1 MKLLE
6 FVYPDVNVTRSVNL
20 ERDRGYETT
29 LKDYQITGKGVEILR
44 RFSSALN
51 GERISAWSLTGP
63 YGMGKSAFVNYLLAL
78 TGKKNSLQT
87 ELAQKKLENV
97 DNDLKKSL
105 VKAIDKATENRGF
118 FHIPITASYEPVNLS
133 LSKGIVNALSNNHLE
148 PHEQKAIQK
157 LPEFQRLSQLEYSDT
172 QTIIKCLSTVRKKF
186 DRPIIIVI
194 DEFGKN
200 LEFMAHHPDKGDIF
214 ILQLLAE
221 SLDIYLWVC
230 LHQSFEGYAS
240 GLTAQQRKEWNK
252 VQGRFEDISFIE
264 STSQMLSLIRRVLV
278 QRPNIQNKELL
289 KQWAASFIK
298 YAKKEKI
305 PLIKNMTEQE
315 IISLYPIHPTA
326 AIVLPELCRRFAQN
340 DRTLFSFLCSG
351 DSHALPEFL
360 KNHNI
365 EDRLPFL
372 GINYLY
378 DYFFSVSTS
387 TFINRPETQRWFEIQ
402 DIIGQSRSLSPIKQA
417 ILKTVGVLNL
427 IASHFSLP
435 ANPKV
440 LLYALQEPLG
450 IDSGVINDEIASL
463 SKSILFFREYAQEYR
478 LWEGSDFDIIEAIEK
493 KKATL
498 ATKPLEDT
506 LQKYCSQASL
516 IASRHSYRTG
526 TVRRFE
532 CKWMDIYEVVKGNIP
547 CPSEGY
553 DGLIVYAFG
562 NEFKIKNIPIACPDG
577 KPLVVIYCAHKNQ
590 IKEIVLEAAAAKAI
604 LDEAPELSYDGV
616 ARKEVRYRVYAAED
630 QLREYIYQ
638 IYSPNS
644 VDAHWYIGREEQKIH
659 SSRDLSSL
667 LSELCDK
674 TYSQCPL
681 IKNEMINYEKLSN
694 SAARARRELAEAMVA
709 HEKKE
714 QLGMTGYGPEVALY
728 RTLFRSTGLHQKTKE
743 GWVFVKPDEHS
754 PKLLSMWKLLDEIL
768 DSSNH
773 NSKDIAVRFLID
785 KLKQPPFGMREGSI
799 PLFLCHYLIINADE
813 IALYQEGAYKAY
825 FGEAEI
831 ALLIKRPDLFSLK
844 RYVPTGVRRDVVQA
858 YFEVL
863 NTKVIQMDDNLRNAS
878 LLKIIAP
885 LLKFI
890 DGLPQYT
897 RLTRRIS
904 LPAQKLRGALVNS
917 REPVQLLFEDIPEA
931 LGVMPINDNGDAG
944 ILWKAILKK
953 SLEEALLELNE
964 AYGSLNIKVKN
975 IIMEAFGRKPNLKN
989 FHSFRVEIHKML
1001 SPLLQPCN
1009 DEELKPIIG
1018 ALINECDDDSE
1029 WARGVAGQLVKKPV
1043 DSWHDSDIEPFRA
1056 MLFDISDRIQSY
1068 KKLVLTSVGF
1078 NDAEAAIVSLTRSG
1092 GRVSRKLIQL
1102 DKKTRLKLQ
1111 KDYSETLN
1119 QPEKIRAAL
1128 CLLLSESF
1136 KENK

>member
-6 FVYPDVNVTRSVNL
+6 FIYPDINVTRSVNL
-20 ERDRGYETT
+20 ERDREYETT
-29 LKDYQITGKGVEILR
+29 LKNYQITGKGIEILR

-51 GERISAWSLTGP
+51 GERILTWSLTGP
-63 YGMGKSAFVNYLLAL
+63 YGMGKSAFVNFLLAL
-78 TGKKNSLQT
+78 TGKKNSFRT
-87 ELAQKKLENV
+87 ELARKKLKSV

-105 VKAIDKATENRGF
+105 VKVIDKVTENRGF
-118 FHIPITASYEPVNLS
+118 FHTPITASYEPVNLS
-133 LSKGIVNALSNNHLE
+133 LSKGIINALSNNYLE

-157 LPEFQRLSQLEYSDT
+157 LSEFQQLSQLEHSDT
-172 QTIIKCLSTVRKKF
+172 QTIINCLSAIRKKL
-186 DRPIIIVI
+186 DKPIIIVI

-278 QRPNIQNKELL
+278 QRPNVQNKELL
-289 KQWAASFIK
+289 KHWAASFIK

-315 IISLYPIHPTA
+315 IIALYPIHPTA

-351 DSHALPEFL
+351 DLHALPEFL
-360 KNHNI
+360 KNHSI
-365 EDRLPFL
+365 EGRLPFL

-402 DIIGQSRSLSPIKQA
+402 DIIGQSHSLSPVKQA

-427 IASHFSLP
+427 IGSHFSLP

-440 LLYALQEPLG
+440 LYCALQEPLG
-450 IDSGVINDEIASL
+450 IDSEVLDDEIASL

-478 LWEGSDFDIIEAIEK
+478 LWEGSDFDIIGAIEK
-493 KKATL
+493 KRATL

-506 LQKYCSQASL
+506 LQKYCLQASL
-516 IASRHSYRTG
+516 IASGHSYRTG

-532 CKWMDIYEVVKGNIP
+532 CKWMDISEVVKGNIP
-547 CPSEGY
+547 CPSEGH
-553 DGLIVYAFG
+553 DGLILYAFG
-562 NEFKIKNIPIACPDG
+562 NQFKIKNIPIVCPDG

-604 LDEAPELSYDGV
+604 LDESPELAYDGV

-630 QLREYIYQ
+630 QLREYIHQ
-638 IYSPNS
+638 IFSPNS
-644 VDAHWYIGREEQKIH
+644 VDAHWYVGQKEQRVR

-694 SAARARRELAEAMVA
+694 SAARARRELAEAMVT
-709 HEKKE
+709 HEKRE

-728 RTLFRSTGLHQKTKE
+728 RTLFRSIELHQKTEE
-743 GWVFVKPDEHS
+743 GWVFVRPDEHS
-754 PKLLSMWKLLDEIL
+754 PELLSIWRLWGEMLN
-768 DSSNH
+768 SSH
-773 NSKDIAVRFLID
+773 HSSKDVAVRLLID
-785 KLKQPPFGMREGSI
+785 KLKQPPFGMREGPI

-813 IALYQEGAYKAY
+813 IALYQEGAYKPY

-831 ALLIKRPDLFSLK
+831 SLLIKRPELFSLK
-844 RYVPTGVRRDVVQA
+844 RFAPSSIRRDVIKT

-863 NTKVIQMDDNLRNAS
+863 NSKEISLNDNLRNTS
-878 LLKIIAP
+878 LLKIVSP

-890 DGLPQYT
+890 DSLPKYS

-904 LPAQKLRGALVNS
+904 LPAQKLRSVLLNSREPISLLFEEIPEAIGLPTIDFNNKDESRNDTFGKLLESAILDLDSAYDELNKDIKKYLMEAFGWDPILDNFRLFRAEMHKKYLPVFSSNLSKEIKSIVGALVN
-917 REPVQLLFEDIPEA
+917 EQGDD
-931 LGVMPINDNGDAG
+931 ND
-944 ILWKAILKK
+944 
-953 SLEEALLELNE
+953 
-964 AYGSLNIKVKN
+964 
-975 IIMEAFGRKPNLKN
+975 
-989 FHSFRVEIHKML
+989 
-1001 SPLLQPCN
+1001 
-1009 DEELKPIIG
+1009 
-1018 ALINECDDDSE
+1018 
-1029 WARGVAGQLVKKPV
+1029 WARSIAGLIVKKPV
-1043 DSWHDSDIEPFRA
+1043 HSWHDSDIEPFRIN
-1056 MLFDISDRIQSY
+1056 LFDIADRIQSFR
-1068 KKLVLTSVGF
+1068 KLVF
-1078 NDAEAAIVSLTRSG
+1078 ASG
-1092 GRVSRKLIQL
+1092 GFQDNNSVVISFTGSEGKITRKLIHL
-1102 DKKTRLKLQ
+1102 DARTRATIE
-1111 KDYSETLN
+1111 KDYSIILN
-1119 QPEKIRAAL
+1119 QPKKIREAL
-1128 CLLLSESF
+1128 CFILSESL

>member
-6 FVYPDVNVTRSVNL
+6 FIYPDVNVTRSVNL
-20 ERDRGYETT
+20 ERDREHETT
-29 LKDYQITGKGVEILR
+29 LKDYQITGKGIEILR

-51 GERISAWSLTGP
+51 GERILAWSLTGP
-63 YGMGKSAFVNYLLAL
+63 YGMGKSAFVNFLLAL
-78 TGKKNSLQT
+78 TGKKNSFRT
-87 ELAQKKLENV
+87 ELAGKKLENV

-105 VKAIDKATENRGF
+105 IKAIDKATKNRGF
-118 FHIPITASYEPVNLS
+118 YHIPITASYEPVNLS
-133 LSKGIVNALSNNHLE
+133 LSKGIINALANNYLE
-148 PHEQKAIQK
+148 PHEQKVIQK
-157 LPEFQRLSQLEYSDT
+157 LPEFYQLSQLEHSDT
-172 QTIIKCLSTVRKKF
+172 QTIINCLIAVRKKL
-186 DRPIIIVI
+186 DKPIIIVI

-230 LHQSFEGYAS
+230 LHQSFEGYTS
-240 GLTAQQRKEWNK
+240 GLTAEQRKEWNK

-264 STSQMLSLIRRVLV
+264 STSQMLSLISRVLV
-278 QRPNIQNKELL
+278 QRPNVQNKELL
-289 KQWAASFIK
+289 KQWAVSFIK

-305 PLIKNMTEQE
+305 PLLENMTEQE
-315 IISLYPIHPTA
+315 IIALYPFHPTA

-351 DSHALPEFL
+351 DSRALPEFL
-360 KNHNI
+360 KTNDI
-365 EDRLPFL
+365 EDKLPFL

-402 DIIGQSRSLSPIKQA
+402 DIIGQSYSLSPVKQA

-440 LLYALQEPLG
+440 LQCALQEPLG
-450 IDSGVINDEIASL
+450 VDSKVLDDEISSL

-478 LWEGSDFDIIEAIEK
+478 LWEGSDFDIIGAIEK

-506 LQKYCSQASL
+506 LQKYCPQASL

-532 CKWMDIYEVVKGNIP
+532 CKWMDILENVTGNIP
-547 CPSEGY
+547 CPSKGY
-553 DGLIVYAFG
+553 DGLIIYAFG
-562 NEFKIKNIPIACPDG
+562 DQIELKNIPIVCPDSR
-577 KPLVVIYCAHKNQ
+577 PLVVIYCAHKNQ

-604 LDEAPELSYDGV
+604 LDESPELTYDGV

-630 QLREYIYQ
+630 QLREYIQQ

-644 VDAHWYIGREEQKIH
+644 IDAHWYVGQKEQKIH

-667 LSELCDK
+667 LSKLCDK

-681 IKNEMINYEKLSN
+681 IKNEIINYEKLSN
-694 SAARARRELAEAMVA
+694 SAARARRELAEAMVT

-714 QLGMTGYGPEVALY
+714 QLGLTGYGPEVALY
-728 RTLFRSTGLHQKTKE
+728 RTLFRSTGLHQKTEE
-743 GWVFVKPDEHS
+743 GWAFVKPDEHS
-754 PKLLSMWKLLDEIL
+754 LELLSIWRLLDEML
-768 DSSNH
+768 NSSH
-773 NSKDIAVRFLID
+773 HSSKDVAVRLLID
-785 KLKQPPFGMREGSI
+785 KLKQPPFGMREGPI

-813 IALYQEGAYKAY
+813 IALYQEGAYKPY

-844 RYVPTGVRRDVVQA
+844 HYMPKGVRRDVIQT
-858 YFEVL
+858 YFEAL
-863 NTKVIQMDDNLRNAS
+863 NTKVIQMDDNLRNIS
-878 LLKIIAP
+878 LLKIVAP
-885 LLKFI
+885 LLKFV

-897 RLTRRIS
+897 HLTRRIS
-904 LPAQKLRGALVNS
+904 LPAQKLRSALINS

-931 LGVMPINDNGDAG
+931 LGVTRINDNGSAG
-944 ILWKAILKK
+944 ILWKAALKK
-953 SLEEALLELNE
+953 SLEDAIFELND
-964 AYGSLNIKVKN
+964 AYDSLNIKIEN
-975 IIMEAFGRKPNLKN
+975 IIMEAFGWEPNLKN
-989 FHSFRVEIHKML
+989 FHSFRSEIHKML

-1018 ALINECDDDSE
+1018 ALINQCDDDSE

-1068 KKLVLTSVGF
+1068 NKLVLTSIGLD
-1078 NDAEAAIVSLTRSG
+1078 NAEAAVVSLTRSG
-1092 GRVSRKLIQL
+1092 GRISRRFIQL
-1102 DKKTRLKLQ
+1102 DKKTRLILQ
-1111 KDYSETLN
+1111 QDYSSILN
-1119 QPEKIRAAL
+1119 QPENIRAAL
-1128 CLLLSESF
+1128 YMLLAESF
-1136 KENK
+1136 EENK

>member
-278 QRPNIQNKELL
+278 SQMLSLIRRVLVQRPNIQNKELL

-440 LLYALQEPLG
+440 LL
-450 IDSGVINDEIASL
+450 
-463 SKSILFFREYAQEYR
+463 
-478 LWEGSDFDIIEAIEK
+478 
-493 KKATL
+493 
-498 ATKPLEDT
+498 
-506 LQKYCSQASL
+506 
-516 IASRHSYRTG
+516 
-526 TVRRFE
+526 
-532 CKWMDIYEVVKGNIP
+532 
-547 CPSEGY
+547 
-553 DGLIVYAFG
+553 IV
-562 NEFKIKNIPIACPDG
+562 E
-577 KPLVVIYCAHKNQ
+577 
-590 IKEIVLEAAAAKAI
+590 
-604 LDEAPELSYDGV
+604 
-616 ARKEVRYRVYAAED
+616 
-630 QLREYIYQ
+630 
-638 IYSPNS
+638 
-644 VDAHWYIGREEQKIH
+644 
-659 SSRDLSSL
+659 
-667 LSELCDK
+667 
-674 TYSQCPL
+674 
-681 IKNEMINYEKLSN
+681 
-694 SAARARRELAEAMVA
+694 
-709 HEKKE
+709 
-714 QLGMTGYGPEVALY
+714 
-728 RTLFRSTGLHQKTKE
+728 
-743 GWVFVKPDEHS
+743 
-754 PKLLSMWKLLDEIL
+754 
-768 DSSNH
+768 
-773 NSKDIAVRFLID
+773 
-785 KLKQPPFGMREGSI
+785 
-799 PLFLCHYLIINADE
+799 
-813 IALYQEGAYKAY
+813 
-825 FGEAEI
+825 
-831 ALLIKRPDLFSLK
+831 
-844 RYVPTGVRRDVVQA
+844 
-858 YFEVL
+858 
-863 NTKVIQMDDNLRNAS
+863 
-878 LLKIIAP
+878 
-885 LLKFI
+885 
-890 DGLPQYT
+890 
-897 RLTRRIS
+897 
-904 LPAQKLRGALVNS
+904 
-917 REPVQLLFEDIPEA
+917 
-931 LGVMPINDNGDAG
+931 
-944 ILWKAILKK
+944 
-953 SLEEALLELNE
+953 
-964 AYGSLNIKVKN
+964 
-975 IIMEAFGRKPNLKN
+975 
-989 FHSFRVEIHKML
+989 
-1001 SPLLQPCN
+1001 
-1009 DEELKPIIG
+1009 
-1018 ALINECDDDSE
+1018 
-1029 WARGVAGQLVKKPV
+1029 
-1043 DSWHDSDIEPFRA
+1043 
-1056 MLFDISDRIQSY
+1056 
-1068 KKLVLTSVGF
+1068 
-1078 NDAEAAIVSLTRSG
+1078 
-1092 GRVSRKLIQL
+1092 
-1102 DKKTRLKLQ
+1102 
-1111 KDYSETLN
+1111 
-1119 QPEKIRAAL
+1119 
-1128 CLLLSESF
+1128 
-1136 KENK
+1136 

>member
-6 FVYPDVNVTRSVNL
+6 FIYPDANVTRSVNL
-20 ERDRGYETT
+20 ERDREYETT
-29 LKDYQITGKGVEILR
+29 LKDYQITGKGIEILR
-44 RFSSALN
+44 RFSSALD
-51 GERISAWSLTGP
+51 GERILAWSLTGP
-63 YGMGKSAFVNYLLAL
+63 YGMGKSAFVNFLLAL
-78 TGKKNSLQT
+78 TGEKNSSRT
-87 ELAQKKLENV
+87 ELARKKLESV
-97 DNDLKKSL
+97 DKDLKKSL

-133 LSKGIVNALSNNHLE
+133 LSKGIINALSSNYLE

-157 LPEFQRLSQLEYSDT
+157 LPEFQQLSQLEHSDT
-172 QTIIKCLSTVRKKF
+172 QTIINCLSAVRKKL
-186 DRPIIIVI
+186 DKPIIIVI

-230 LHQSFEGYAS
+230 LHQSFEGYTS
-240 GLTAQQRKEWNK
+240 GLTAQQIKEWNK

-264 STSQMLSLIRRVLV
+264 STSQMLSFVSRVLV
-278 QRPNIQNKELL
+278 QRPNVQNKELL
-289 KQWAASFIK
+289 KQWAVSFIK

-305 PLIKNMTEQE
+305 PLIRNMTEQE
-315 IISLYPIHPTA
+315 IIALYPIHPTA

-340 DRTLFSFLCSG
+340 DRTLFSFLCNG

-360 KNHNI
+360 KTHDI
-365 EDRLPFL
+365 EDKLPFL

-402 DIIGQSRSLSPIKQA
+402 DIIGQSHSLSTVKQA
-417 ILKTVGVLNL
+417 ILKTIGVLNL
-427 IASHFSLP
+427 IGSHLSLP

-440 LLYALQEPLG
+440 LRCALQEPLG
-450 IDSGVINDEIASL
+450 VDSKVLDDEFSSL

-478 LWEGSDFDIIEAIEK
+478 LWEGSDFDIIGAIEK

-506 LQKYCSQASL
+506 LQKYCPQASL
-516 IASRHSYRTG
+516 IASRHSYKTG

-532 CKWMDIYEVVKGNIP
+532 CRWMDILEVVTGNIP
-547 CPSEGY
+547 CPSKGY
-553 DGLIVYAFG
+553 DGLIIYAFG
-562 NEFKIKNIPIACPDG
+562 NQIELKNIPIMCSDG
-577 KPLVVIYCAHKNQ
+577 RPLVVIYCARKNQ
-590 IKEIVLEAAAAKAI
+590 IKEIVLEAAAAKTI
-604 LDEAPELSYDGV
+604 LDESPELTCDGV

-644 VDAHWYIGREEQKIH
+644 IDAHWYVGQKEQKIY

-667 LSELCDK
+667 LSELCNK
-674 TYSQCPL
+674 IYSQCPL

-694 SAARARRELAEAMVA
+694 SAAHARRELAEAMVT

-728 RTLFRSTGLHQKTKE
+728 RTLFRSIELHQKTEE
-743 GWVFVKPDEHS
+743 GWVFARPDEHS
-754 PKLLSMWKLLDEIL
+754 PELISIWRLWDEML
-768 DSSNH
+768 NSSH
-773 NSKDIAVRFLID
+773 NNPKDVAVRLLID
-785 KLKQPPFGMREGSI
+785 KLKQPPFGMREGPI

-813 IALYQEGAYKAY
+813 IALYQEGAYKPY

-831 ALLIKRPDLFSLK
+831 TLLIKRPDLFSLK
-844 RYVPTGVRRDVVQA
+844 RFMPKGVSRDVIQT
-858 YFEVL
+858 YFEAL
-863 NTKVIQMDDNLRNAS
+863 NTKVIQMDDNLRNTS
-878 LLKIIAP
+878 LLKIVAP

-890 DGLPQYT
+890 EGLPQYT

-904 LPAQKLRGALVNS
+904 LPAQKLRGALINS

-931 LGVMPINDNGDAG
+931 LGVTRVRGNGKADT
-944 ILWKAILKK
+944 LWKVALKK
-953 SLEEALLELNE
+953 SLEEAIFELNE
-964 AYGSLNIKVKN
+964 AFGSLNIKIEK
-975 IIMEAFGRKPNLKN
+975 IIMEAFGWEANLKN
-989 FHSFRVEIHKML
+989 FHLFRGEIYKLL
-1001 SPLLQPCN
+1001 SPLLQLCN
-1009 DEELKPIIG
+1009 DEELKPIIS
-1018 ALINECDDDSE
+1018 ALINQCDDDSE

-1043 DSWHDSDIEPFRA
+1043 DSWYDSDIEPFRA

-1068 KKLVLTSVGF
+1068 NKLVLTSIGF
-1078 NDAEAAIVSLTRSG
+1078 DDAEAAVVSLTRSG
-1092 GRVSRKLIQL
+1092 GRISRRFIQL
-1102 DKKTRLKLQ
+1102 DKKTRIKLQ
-1111 KDYSETLN
+1111 QDYSSILN
-1119 QPEKIRAAL
+1119 QPENIRAAL
-1128 CLLLSESF
+1128 YMLLAESF
-1136 KENK
+1136 EENK

>member
-6 FVYPDVNVTRSVNL
+6 FIYPDINVTRSINL
-20 ERDRGYETT
+20 ERDRGHETT
-29 LKDYQITGKGVEILR
+29 LKDYQITGKGIEILR

-63 YGMGKSAFVNYLLAL
+63 YGMGKSAFVNFLVAL

-87 ELAQKKLENV
+87 ELARKKLRSV
-97 DNDLKKSL
+97 DNDLKKNL
-105 VKAIDKATENRGF
+105 VKAIDKATGNRGF

-133 LSKGIVNALSNNHLE
+133 LSKGIVNALSNNYLE
-148 PHEQKAIQK
+148 PHEHRAIQK

-172 QTIIKCLSTVRKKF
+172 QTLIKCLSTVRKKF

-221 SLDIYLWVC
+221 SLDVYLWVC

-278 QRPNIQNKELL
+278 QRPNVQNKELL

-315 IISLYPIHPTA
+315 IIALYPIHPTA

-351 DSHALPEFL
+351 DLHALPEFL
-360 KNHNI
+360 KNHSI
-365 EDRLPFL
+365 ESRLPFL

-402 DIIGQSRSLSPIKQA
+402 DIIGQSHSLSPVKQA

-427 IASHFSLP
+427 IGSHFSLP

-440 LLYALQEPLG
+440 LHCALQEPIG
-450 IDSGVINDEIASL
+450 IDSEVLDDEIASL

-478 LWEGSDFDIIEAIEK
+478 LWEGSDFDIIGAIEK
-493 KKATL
+493 KRATL

-506 LQKYCSQASL
+506 LQKYCLQASL
-516 IASRHSYRTG
+516 IASSHSYRTG

-532 CKWMDIYEVVKGNIP
+532 CKWMDISEVVKGNIP
-547 CPSEGY
+547 CPSEGH
-553 DGLIVYAFG
+553 DGLILYAFG
-562 NEFKIKNIPIACPDG
+562 NQFKIKNIPTVCPDG

-604 LDEAPELSYDGV
+604 LDESPELAYDGV

-630 QLREYIYQ
+630 QLREYIHQ
-638 IYSPNS
+638 IFSPNS
-644 VDAHWYIGREEQKIH
+644 VDAHWYVGQKEQRVR

-694 SAARARRELAEAMVA
+694 SAARARRELAEAMVT

-728 RTLFRSTGLHQKTKE
+728 RTLFRSAGLHQKTKE
-743 GWVFVKPDEHS
+743 GWTFVKPDKDS
-754 PKLLSMWKLLDEIL
+754 PKLLSMWRLLDEML
-768 DSSNH
+768 DLSHHS
-773 NSKDIAVRFLID
+773 SKDIAVRLLID
-785 KLKQPPFGMREGSI
+785 KLKQPPFGIREGPI

-813 IALYQEGAYKAY
+813 IALYQEGTYKPY

-831 ALLIKRPDLFSLK
+831 SLLIKRPELFSLK
-844 RYVPTGVRRDVVQA
+844 RFAPSSIRRDVIKT

-863 NTKVIQMDDNLRNAS
+863 NSKEISLNDNLRNTS
-878 LLKIIAP
+878 LLKIVSP
-885 LLKFI
+885 LLKFV
-890 DGLPQYT
+890 DSLPKYS

-904 LPAQKLRGALVNS
+904 LPAQKLRSVLLNSREPISLLFEEIPEAIGLPTIDFNNKDESRNDTFGKLLESAIYDLDSAYDELNKDIKKYLMEAFGWDPMLDNFRLFRAEMHKKYLPVFSSNLSKEIKSIVGALVNEQS
-917 REPVQLLFEDIPEA
+917 DD
-931 LGVMPINDNGDAG
+931 ND
-944 ILWKAILKK
+944 
-953 SLEEALLELNE
+953 
-964 AYGSLNIKVKN
+964 
-975 IIMEAFGRKPNLKN
+975 
-989 FHSFRVEIHKML
+989 
-1001 SPLLQPCN
+1001 
-1009 DEELKPIIG
+1009 
-1018 ALINECDDDSE
+1018 
-1029 WARGVAGQLVKKPV
+1029 WARSIAGLIVKKPV
-1043 DSWHDSDIEPFRA
+1043 HSWHDSDIEPFRIN
-1056 MLFDISDRIQSY
+1056 LFDIADRIQSLR
-1068 KKLVLTSVGF
+1068 KLVF
-1078 NDAEAAIVSLTRSG
+1078 ASG
-1092 GRVSRKLIQL
+1092 GFQDNNSVVISFTGSEGKITRKLIHL
-1102 DKKTRLKLQ
+1102 DARTRENIEKE
-1111 KDYSETLN
+1111 YTNILN
-1119 QPEKIRAAL
+1119 QPEKIREAL
-1128 CLLLSESF
+1128 CFILSESL